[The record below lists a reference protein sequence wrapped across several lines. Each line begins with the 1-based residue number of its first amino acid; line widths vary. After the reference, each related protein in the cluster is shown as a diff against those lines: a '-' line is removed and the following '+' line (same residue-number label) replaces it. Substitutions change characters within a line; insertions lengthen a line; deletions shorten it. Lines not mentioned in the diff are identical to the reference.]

1 MQFTECKKLLVVIH
15 KRTHGIGVVLLHVHR
30 PQNVHF
36 GVLGATYHRPRLITD
51 HSAAGL
57 VVLDALPSHSCIA
70 KGLRETFFFI
80 LNPSMAYWKLVC
92 SRLSVTDL
100 SQLRAT
106 SGPLRSPGR
115 PPTSWVDPN
124 WT

>member
-1 MQFTECKKLLVVIH
+1 MQFRACKKQLVVIH
-15 KRTHGIGVVLLHVHR
+15 KRIHGIGVVLLHVHR

-36 GVLGATYHRPRLITD
+36 GVLGATYRRPRLITG

-70 KGLRETFFFI
+70 EGLCETFFFI

-92 SRLSVTDL
+92 SRLSVPVPDSRRRL
-100 SQLRAT
+100 
-106 SGPLRSPGR
+106 
-115 PPTSWVDPN
+115 
-124 WT
+124 